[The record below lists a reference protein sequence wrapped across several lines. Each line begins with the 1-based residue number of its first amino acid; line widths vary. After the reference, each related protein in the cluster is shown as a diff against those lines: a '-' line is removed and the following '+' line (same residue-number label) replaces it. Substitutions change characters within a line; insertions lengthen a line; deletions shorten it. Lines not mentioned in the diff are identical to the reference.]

1 MEWSG
6 NAVIGWQAS
15 SSYYRNHPLSGTSN
29 ARQVACLNTG
39 SSYNTVIFKLSS
51 TSKEYCKGY
60 VSIYKGL
67 NKELCMS
74 CIQKY
79 IFGYLF

>member
-29 ARQVACLNTG
+29 AKQIACLDTA
-39 SSYNTVIFKLSS
+39 SSYNTVLFKLSS
-51 TSKEYCKGY
+51 VSKL
-60 VSIYKGL
+60 VIQIIYRIHAIIVR
-67 NKELCMS
+67 S
-74 CIQKY
+74 S
-79 IFGYLF
+79 

>member
-29 ARQVACLNTG
+29 AKQIACLDTA
-39 SSYNTVIFKLSS
+39 SSYNTVLFKLSS
-51 TSKEYCKGY
+51 VSKLGIQI
-60 VSIYKGL
+60 IYRIHAIIVR
-67 NKELCMS
+67 S
-74 CIQKY
+74 S
-79 IFGYLF
+79 

>member
-29 ARQVACLNTG
+29 ARQVACVNTA
-39 SSYNTVIFKLSS
+39 SNYSTVLFKLSS
-51 TSKEYCKGY
+51 
-60 VSIYKGL
+60 VSRLVDSTKCSVIAVVVGEAK
-67 NKELCMS
+67 S
-74 CIQKY
+74 
-79 IFGYLF
+79 